1 VLITMKAFLCV
12 VLLLTGAGAAARASA
27 ASTATRLAGAEL
39 PPIRVDVLTS
49 PDLSESIVKEIF
61 GETDAIW
68 GQAGITFEWHRIIST
83 GADKASTLEVTIDDR
98 QRDVTPWQAALGWIT
113 FRPDGPGRSI
123 HLSRTSVED
132 LLDRASHT
140 LHAPLA
146 AHDAMVGRAL
156 GRALSHELGHYFLSS
171 RVHTRRGLM
180 RAIWPSDEL
189 FAAWRGGFELTAEE
203 RVAAVR
209 AVGWTH

>member
-1 VLITMKAFLCV
+1 MKVFLCV

-39 PPIRVDVLTS
+39 PPIRVAVLTS
-49 PDLSESIVKEIF
+49 RDLSESIVNEIC
-61 GETDAIW
+61 GETEAIW
-68 GQAGITFEWHRIIST
+68 GQAGMTFDWHRNIST
-83 GADKASTLEVTIDDR
+83 DADKASTLEVTIDDR

-113 FRPDGPGRSI
+113 FRPDGPSRSI
-123 HLSRTSVED
+123 HLSRASVED
-132 LLDRASHT
+132 LLVRESYAHQ
-140 LHAPLA
+140 APMA

-156 GRALSHELGHYFLSS
+156 GRALSHELGHYLLSS
-171 RVHTRRGLM
+171 RAHTRHGLM
-180 RAIWPSDEL
+180 RATWPSDEL